1 MRPMPPET
9 TARARSDAA
18 LGSFTI
24 WLIQRAHSGGDV
36 GSGLNIT
43 LKSSFLYF
51 SKQFSNLP
59 LARRRVGVSELGPGA
74 PLDLCDAAE
83 GVEEVLPAEVAPP
96 PRHRVV
102 GRAPLQAHRA
112 EEAAR
117 QEADPRPGAARARH
131 GGDVEHALRRIDR
144 SRLSGNNYTKCG
156 LFWTG

>member
-1 MRPMPPET
+1 MRPIPPET

-24 WLIQRAHSGGDV
+24 WLIQRALSGGDDV
-36 GSGLNIT
+36 RGLNIT
-43 LKSSFLYF
+43 LKSSYF
-51 SKQFSNLP
+51 SEEFSNPP
-59 LARRRVGVSELGPGA
+59 LSRGRVGVRELGPRA

-102 GRAPLQAHRA
+102 GRAPLEAHRA

-117 QEADPRPGAARARH
+117 QEADPRPGAARPGP
-131 GGDVEHALRRIDR
+131 GGDVEHALQRIDR
-144 SRLSGNNYTKCG
+144 SRLSGN
-156 LFWTG
+156 